1 MTDVRMGPG
10 PVVRGARS
18 ISMRAP
24 LKGALALQ
32 KNRLDDSLAGA
43 GRCDALHD
51 TLRCTRIPT
60 KLMLRA
66 RTGFSKIS
74 TMRGH
79 RHAEF

>member
-1 MTDVRMGPG
+1 MSGWALGRLFAGPDRLVCG
-10 PVVRGARS
+10 LLSR
-18 ISMRAP
+18 
-24 LKGALALQ
+24 GALALQ